1 MPRAL
6 QCTCTS
12 TAAACACAVLRRCT
26 ATELIQDERRT
37 IVEIIVPHAPRGNAL
52 RDAPRHRSA
61 PHRAFKSGRGAS
73 RNACDAERRTI
84 VRSFAKCVP

>member
-26 ATELIQDERRT
+26 ATERFKIGRR
-37 IVEIIVPHAPRGNAL
+37 
-52 RDAPRHRSA
+52 
-61 PHRAFKSGRGAS
+61 AS
-73 RNACDAERRTI
+73 RTACDAERRTI
-84 VRSFAKCVP
+84 VDNQKAFLPRYH